1 MILNRLQAESAL
13 SLVHERE
20 YPQTQIHTPTSES
33 PLEPFDVPDPDLI
46 LRSSDLVDFR
56 VHKPVLTMAS
66 PVFKD
71 LFTHPPPSD
80 SKPDDHLPVVKL
92 PEDSELINSL
102 ISVIYPVDKAVPNSY
117 EKVLYLLVTWSAV
130 ELTLYHKVLYLLAAC
145 QKYDMVSAQ
154 SFIRSEVSCG
164 RFPAPMGVEAF
175 PAYAI
180 TSGKKLIPEMENAA
194 RQTLNHPMTFEII
207 GEGLRLFE
215 GWALRDLAG
224 FRKRCRDNL
233 VSCFESFLKLSQP
246 PFNIWILCTDDSNSA
261 SPDQAGNSPP
271 WLIELFQ
278 RHLNELHEAFSK
290 PLFNPQSIRG
300 EYLSALKA
308 HLSSVNCVSCTKVH
322 SLNGDAFCKALED
335 RLTQA
340 LSEVCASY
348 SSEELWEFKYAL
360 PRYAQI

>member
-1 MILNRLQAESAL
+1 MILNRLKAESGL
-13 SLVHERE
+13 CFVEERE
-20 YPQTQIHTPTSES
+20 YPQTQIQSHTSES

-80 SKPDDHLPVVKL
+80 SKSNDHLPVVKL

-180 TSGKKLIPEMENAA
+180 AMGKKLIPGIENAA
-194 RQTLNHPMTFEII
+194 RQTLNHPMTFEIL
-207 GEGLRLFE
+207 GEVLLLF
-215 GWALRDLAG
+215 
-224 FRKRCRDNL
+224 
-233 VSCFESFLKLSQP
+233 
-246 PFNIWILCTDDSNSA
+246 
-261 SPDQAGNSPP
+261 
-271 WLIELFQ
+271 
-278 RHLNELHEAFSK
+278 
-290 PLFNPQSIRG
+290 
-300 EYLSALKA
+300 
-308 HLSSVNCVSCTKVH
+308 
-322 SLNGDAFCKALED
+322 
-335 RLTQA
+335 
-340 LSEVCASY
+340 
-348 SSEELWEFKYAL
+348 
-360 PRYAQI
+360 